1 MGNVNLFHILK
12 QSEKEGKK
20 RHILIIY
27 DNADAFCKSGSSF
40 RGHLRHMTKNIANA
54 KFIFSTN
61 TKIEDDYFTGESQ
74 NIQGIQILE
83 KEDPNNYIKLEPLR
97 MEEISELL
105 KTYSLR

>member
-1 MGNVNLFHILK
+1 MICLNFCYIVF
-12 QSEKEGKK
+12 QSP
-20 RHILIIY
+20 L
-27 DNADAFCKSGSSF
+27 
-40 RGHLRHMTKNIANA
+40 LTVVTKNIANA